1 MCITRKKQKK
11 LWHFSPVGYYLEMK
25 IKEGRKEKR
34 RREKMLQRKK
44 ENRREE
50 GGERKAR
57 SMNTDESLKITES
70 K

>member
-34 RREKMLQRKK
+34 KKGEEVTKNERKQK
-44 ENRREE
+44 GGRRREE
-50 GGERKAR
+50 SYEYEHR
-57 SMNTDESLKITES
+57 
-70 K
+70 